1 MITHARPR
9 PRQSVT
15 PSRVAAAA
23 IMRGVR
29 QGLLLDQAFDD
40 AVRNLDAR
48 DRRWVQ
54 ELCWGTMRTRGLLD
68 SWLADRV
75 KGGLDRLDP
84 DLVDQLRLG
93 AYQLRFMDSVPPYAA
108 IGQTVELVKDIVGM
122 GAAGLAN
129 AVLRRLDRERATL
142 GELPSD
148 PDDVTQLATRFS
160 HPRWLVARWVSRW
173 GQQVTLDLLAANNTE
188 APLGIRP
195 VGTAASRAALHRD
208 LTQAGLQ
215 LHEAPFALEG
225 WEVRGASAIPD
236 LPGFAEG
243 AFFVQ
248 DPAAALVAGY
258 AAIPP
263 GATVLDLCAAPGGK
277 AIALSETAR
286 IVLAADRAPARLAR
300 VRENLERLRIE
311 NIHCVVADAM
321 APAFAAVDAV
331 LVDAPCS
338 GTGTFRRHPDARWR
352 LKPSD
357 LAVTCDAQ
365 REILEAASRCVRP
378 GGLLVYSTCSLE
390 LEENEAMVTAFLHSH
405 PAFVLEPPPSGSVP
419 ESTMRDG
426 YLTVLPTQ
434 AGTDG
439 AFAARL
445 RRRATD
451 A

>member
-1 MITHARPR
+1 MITHAKPR

-29 QGLLLDQAFDD
+29 QGQLLDQAFDG

-75 KGGLDRLDP
+75 KGGLDRLDA

-93 AYQLRFMDSVPPYAA
+93 AYQLRYMDSVPPYAA
-108 IGQTVELVKDIVGM
+108 IGQTVELVKDVVGV

-142 GELPSD
+142 DELPTD
-148 PDDVTQLATRFS
+148 PDAVTQLAARYS

-173 GQQVTLDLLAANNTE
+173 GQEATQALLAANNTE

-195 VGTAASRAALHRD
+195 VGTDEARLALHD
-208 LTQAGLQ
+208 ALAAAGLQ
-215 LHEAPFALEG
+215 VQEAPFALDG
-225 WEVRGASAIPD
+225 WEVRGASVIPD
-236 LPGFAEG
+236 LPGFSEG

-248 DPAAALVAGY
+248 DPAAALVASY
-258 AAIPP
+258 AAVPA
-263 GATVLDLCAAPGGK
+263 GAIVLDLCAAPGGK
-277 AIALSETAR
+277 AIALSRTAR
-286 IVLAADRAPARLAR
+286 LVIAADRAPARLAR
-300 VRENLERLRIE
+300 VGENVRRLRID
-311 NIHCVVADAM
+311 NIHGVVADALL
-321 APAFAAVDAV
+321 PPVTAVDAV

-390 LEENEAMVTAFLHSH
+390 WEENEAMVAAFLQSH
-405 PAFVLEPPPSGSVP
+405 PAFVLEPPPAGAVP
-419 ESTMRDG
+419 DDTMRDG
-426 YLTVLPTQ
+426 YLTVSPIL

-445 RRRATD
+445 RRRVNEP
-451 A
+451 

>member
-15 PSRVAAAA
+15 PSRVAAAT

-29 QGLLLDQAFDD
+29 QGQLLDQAFDG

-54 ELCWGTMRTRGLLD
+54 ELCWGTMRSRGLLD

-108 IGQTVELVKDIVGM
+108 IGQTVELVKDLVGV

-142 GELPSD
+142 DDRPTD
-148 PDDVTQLATRFS
+148 PDPVTQLAAQYS
-160 HPRWLVARWVSRW
+160 HPRWLVARWVARW
-173 GQQVTLDLLAANNTE
+173 GDAATEALLAANNTE

-195 VGTAASRAALHRD
+195 VGPEGSREEFQRALVE
-208 LTQAGLQ
+208 AGLQ
-215 LHEAPFALEG
+215 VREAPFGLDG

-248 DPAAALVAGY
+248 DPAAALVAPY
-258 AAIPP
+258 AAVPAD
-263 GATVLDLCAAPGGK
+263 ATVLDLCAAPGGK
-277 AIALSETAR
+277 AIALARTAR
-286 IVLAADRAPARLAR
+286 CVIAADRAPARLAR
-300 VRENLERLRIE
+300 VRENLLRLRVG

-321 APAFAAVDAV
+321 EPPVAAVDAV

-378 GGLLVYSTCSLE
+378 GGLLIYSTCSLE
-390 LEENEAMVTAFLHSH
+390 WEENEGMVASFLNAH
-405 PAFVLEPPPSGSVP
+405 PAFELEPPPAGTVP
-419 ESTMRDG
+419 ADTMRDG
-426 YLTVLPTQ
+426 YLTVLPTL

-445 RRRATD
+445 RRQATVP
-451 A
+451 